1 MIVSDPNREIN
12 YEILRKYLHL
22 YCYYLDLLKLK
33 CKVSLQLGFLKCLGC
48 NLLFKPESQQYI
60 ALDCQKHAF
69 DSLECA
75 KKLHKF
81 VFIQHFRLRKAY
93 LPRMHGSLIPKF
105 FRSSLW
111 KS

>member
-1 MIVSDPNREIN
+1 MNPKLSIEKIKEQSKTISMIVSDPNREIN
-12 YEILRKYLHL
+12 YEILRKYLRL

-75 KKLHKF
+75 KN
-81 VFIQHFRLRKAY
+81 FINLY
-93 LPRMHGSLIPKF
+93 LSNILD
-105 FRSSLW
+105 
-111 KS
+111 